1 MATNH
6 VMCYKNQKQQWQAEI
21 RSKVPMSN
29 RAIVA
34 NYVRYVKPAKSA
46 PISGNVFR
54 CQLPYVKQ
62 DVPLC
67 IVFRALGYVSDKAIL
82 ELIVYDFKDH
92 QMMEILRPSL
102 EESYYIQHQNI
113 ALDFIGRRGTQ
124 AGTAKEQ
131 RIQWAKEVLQ
141 KEMLAHVGTQE
152 FCQTR
157 KAFFLGYMV
166 HKLCSTILGRREID
180 DRGIYI
186 SYTVYTE
193 YLKL

>member
-1 MATNH
+1 
-6 VMCYKNQKQQWQAEI
+6 
-21 RSKVPMSN
+21 MST
-29 RAIVA
+29 V
-34 NYVRYVKPAKSA
+34 
-46 PISGNVFR
+46 
-54 CQLPYVKQ
+54 
-62 DVPLC
+62 
-67 IVFRALGYVSDKAIL
+67 
-82 ELIVYDFKDH
+82 
-92 QMMEILRPSL
+92 
-102 EESYYIQHQNI
+102 YYIQHQNI

-180 DRGIYI
+180 DRGIVYRACSTRCNII
-186 SYTVYTE
+186 SQLYSHSNSGGHSASMSPFHFDDTE
-193 YLKL
+193 YFEYSLFGTSPSFCTHFCGQIILEINDWTLQVL